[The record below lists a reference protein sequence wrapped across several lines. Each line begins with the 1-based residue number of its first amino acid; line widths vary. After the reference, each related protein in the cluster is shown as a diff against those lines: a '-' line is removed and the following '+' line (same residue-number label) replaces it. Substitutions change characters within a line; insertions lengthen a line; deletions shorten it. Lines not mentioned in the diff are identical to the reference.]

1 MAEQTA
7 STGPILSV
15 RNLATHFVQDEG
27 IVRAVDGAD
36 FDLWPGK
43 TLGIVGEL
51 GCGKSVMTRSL
62 LQILERPGRI
72 VAGEMWLDRAAAGRV
87 DIARLSPRSAEMRS
101 LRGKEIALIFQEPM
115 TSLSAHYTV
124 GNQICGGNPRTRPER
139 RQDCRARARH

>member
-27 IVRAVDGAD
+27 TVRAVDGAD

-43 TLGIVGEL
+43 TLGIVGES

-62 LQILERPGRI
+62 LQILERPGASWPAKCGSIGR
-72 VAGEMWLDRAAAGRV
+72 GGTDRYRKDSAQGA
-87 DIARLSPRSAEMRS
+87 PRC
-101 LRGKEIALIFQEPM
+101 G
-115 TSLSAHYTV
+115 LSAA
-124 GNQICGGNPRTRPER
+124 R
-139 RQDCRARARH
+139 RSRSSSRSP